1 VNKIINWV
9 ADHDNKKVFIVL
21 YISIS
26 LVLSIAISLFWL
38 LFAVLIHFLF
48 EVVGQ
53 SHKRVNGKSVL
64 LESLW
69 ETKLDFALVMFAWW
83 LAIYLDFIFGVAGI
97 GAAARVGAQTA
108 SRAGQVGGK
117 AVEASARVA
126 AWSRIIRAVLLSLDD
141 IGNAVK
147 AIYQSRTKKNQA
159 IESTPVKPKEKLNL
173 PNKTD
178 ALVNHTSSWFS
189 KWNIVDYIG
198 VVLFC
203 LCFLLIVL
211 APVLIGVSLSEIIG
225 ITLNEFHPWP

>member
-1 VNKIINWV
+1 
-9 ADHDNKKVFIVL
+9 
-21 YISIS
+21 
-26 LVLSIAISLFWL
+26 
-38 LFAVLIHFLF
+38 
-48 EVVGQ
+48 
-53 SHKRVNGKSVL
+53 
-64 LESLW
+64 
-69 ETKLDFALVMFAWW
+69 

-97 GAAARVGAQTA
+97 GATARVGAQTA